1 MLAWRHRTL
10 SWHSAKLWMMGTLTS
25 PGRPT
30 TNGGWLPGW
39 SVLRRYERGWLWPD
53 IVGGLTVG
61 AMLVPQSMGYAELA
75 GMPPQYGFYAVIG
88 ALVVYAVL
96 GTSRHLGVGPEP
108 GTAVLAATAVAGVAG
123 AADGGAGRYIALMAA
138 LALLVGAVCLV
149 AALLRLGHL
158 ASLLSRPVLVGYIA
172 GVGFTLL
179 SSQLGGLTG
188 APITANSFFPRCW
201 QFLRHLG
208 DVNPAT
214 LAVGMTSLAVLLG
227 LRRWAPTV
235 PAALVVVGGATMV
248 VAAFGL
254 DERGVALV
262 GAIPSGL
269 PVPGLPDVAL
279 ADVVALLP
287 AAAAIALVGFTD
299 NVLTARAIAAKQ
311 GYRIDPNREL
321 IALGAI
327 NLTAGLSRGFPISSS
342 ASRTV
347 VPAMLGSRT
356 QVVSLV
362 GSAFVV
368 ATLLLL
374 RPVLG
379 HIPQAALAAVIV
391 AAAIAI
397 IDLTAFRSLWRLSRT
412 ELTLAVVAT
421 LGVVVLGVLTGILLA
436 IALSI
441 AVALRRM
448 AKPHDAVLGDLPGH
462 EGWVDT
468 GEFPAARIVD
478 GLLVFRFDAPLFFL
492 NIDRFVDRVEA
503 ALLENPGDE
512 EWVVIDCEGIGSID
526 ASAVDGLR
534 DLVERVKSARTN
546 VVAVARANDHVTARL
561 RLAGLLAPDGPIIEF
576 PTING
581 AVSAYRK
588 LQR

>member
-1 MLAWRHRTL
+1 
-10 SWHSAKLWMMGTLTS
+10 MMGSSTS
-25 PGRPT
+25 PGEPT
-30 TNGGWLPGW
+30 TLGVWFPGW

-75 GMPPQYGFYAVIG
+75 GMPPEYGFYAVIG
-88 ALVVYAVL
+88 ALLVYAVV

-108 GTAVLAATAVAGVAG
+108 GTAVLAATAVAGVA
-123 AADGGAGRYIALMAA
+123 ADDSGRYIALMAA
-138 LALLVGAVCLV
+138 LALLVGGVCLV

-158 ASLLSRPVLVGYIA
+158 ASMLSRPVLVGYIA
-172 GVGFTLL
+172 GVGLTLL

-188 APITANSFFPRCW
+188 VSITEDSFFPRCW
-201 QFLRHLG
+201 QFLRSL
-208 DVNPAT
+208 DDINPAT
-214 LAVGMTSLAVLLG
+214 LAVSMSSLAVLLG

-235 PAALVVVGGATMV
+235 PGALVVVGGATVV

-254 DERGVALV
+254 DDHGVALV

-299 NVLTARAIAAKQ
+299 NVLTARAIATKH

-342 ASRTV
+342 ASRTA
-347 VPAMLGSRT
+347 VPAMLGSHT

-374 RPVLG
+374 QPVLG
-379 HIPQAALAAVIV
+379 HIPRAALSAVIV

-397 IDLTAFRSLWRLSRT
+397 IDVGAFRSLWRLSRT
-412 ELTLAVVAT
+412 EFALAVSAM
-421 LGVVVLGVLTGILLA
+421 LGVVVLGVLTGILVA

-448 AKPHDAVLGDLPGH
+448 AKPHDAVLGDLPGL

-468 GEFPAARIVD
+468 GQFPAARVVD

-492 NIDRFVDRVEA
+492 NIDHFVDRVEET
-503 ALLENPGDE
+503 LLDNAGDE

-534 DLVERVKSARTN
+534 DLVDRITSGPTN

-581 AVSAYRK
+581 AVRAFRK
-588 LQR
+588 LER